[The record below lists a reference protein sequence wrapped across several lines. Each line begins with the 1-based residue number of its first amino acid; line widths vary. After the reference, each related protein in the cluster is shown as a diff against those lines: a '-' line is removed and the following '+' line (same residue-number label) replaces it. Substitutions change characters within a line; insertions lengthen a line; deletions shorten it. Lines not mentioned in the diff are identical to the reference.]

1 MKNQISYI
9 LFGVLGVAFGIFM
22 IREPETII
30 NIAAFVFS
38 VVLAIRGFR
47 ALFDT
52 ARFTSKSRK
61 LIVNGVEVEAK
72 LKSSVKTTMLVNALV
87 SAIIGILALIIAI
100 SFLSTGNS
108 GIMVG
113 VIYIIAVGFLATG
126 IIGFLE
132 NRLMKSS
139 TELFEMFSDRFFLYI
154 IVGVLLLLF
163 PLLIGHTVITIAG
176 IAVLVSSA
184 FSVVGG
190 VLSLVNHIKKK
201 KEEKNNTV
209 EYTEVK

>member
-1 MKNQISYI
+1 MKNLISYI
-9 LFGVLGVAFGIFM
+9 LFGVLGVGFGIFM

-30 NIAAFVFS
+30 NIAAFLFS

-47 ALFDT
+47 ALYDT
-52 ARFTSKSRK
+52 VRFTTKTKK
-61 LIVNGVEVEAK
+61 LIVNGVAVEAK
-72 LKSSVKTTMLVNALV
+72 LKASVKSTMLVNALV

-126 IIGFLE
+126 IIGFVE
-132 NRLMKSS
+132 NRLMKPY
-139 TELFEMFSDRFFLYI
+139 TELFTLFSDRSVLYI

-163 PLLIGHTVITIAG
+163 PLLVGHTVITIAG
-176 IAVLVSSA
+176 IAVLVSSS

-190 VLSLVNHIKKK
+190 TLGLVNHFKKK